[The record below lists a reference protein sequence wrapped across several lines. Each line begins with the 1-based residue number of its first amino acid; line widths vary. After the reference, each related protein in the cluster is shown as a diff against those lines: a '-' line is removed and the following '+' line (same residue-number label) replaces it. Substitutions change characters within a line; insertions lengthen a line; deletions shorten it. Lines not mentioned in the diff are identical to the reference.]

1 MNQEQ
6 REAASEE
13 VSRRAYE
20 IPVMLTSAE
29 AATEVAEFL
38 RSEGADVDYQ
48 SPANSVR
55 LAYPIKKQT
64 SAFFGFFQVRLPA
77 SGVVAVKDG
86 LARHPAVLRF
96 LIVTPSAPASPSKH
110 VGQPVPPISPKLVE
124 PQEKVLTN
132 EALEKKLE
140 EILK

>member
-6 REAASEE
+6 RAAAPEE

-20 IPVMLTSAE
+20 IPVIFTSAE

-38 RSEGADVDYQ
+38 RTRGAEIQYQ
-48 SPANSVR
+48 SPMNSIR

-64 SAFFGFFQVRLPA
+64 AAFFGFFQIHLPA
-77 SGVVAVKDG
+77 PEVVAVKEG

-96 LIVTPSAPASPSKH
+96 LIVTPPAPASPSKH
-110 VGQPVPPISPKLVE
+110 VEQPAPPVPLKPVA
-124 PQEKVLTN
+124 PQEKMLTN